1 MRSLKYHLF
10 VLVCIVGIMEVA
22 SLTTKRLRPKTADSK
37 IERWK
42 TISLDGKASFQVPLE
57 LSTKQ
62 TGIHS
67 DMKSFADD
75 DIMLTAQYNFQS
87 WLHPCFEKADGPAK
101 RNRNLQQIQVGNRD
115 ATIETLDHTF
125 FSVGTGED
133 PSGPAKGFMICA
145 PDAVD
150 GRRGFLF
157 VGRYKNEHAYETLQR
172 IVGTIKFEV
181 VQP

>member
-1 MRSLKYHLF
+1 
-10 VLVCIVGIMEVA
+10 MEVA
-22 SLTTKRLRPKTADSK
+22 SLTTRRLRPKTADSK
-37 IERWK
+37 IEGWK

-62 TGIHS
+62 TGIHRG
-67 DMKSFADD
+67 MKSFVND
-75 DIMLTAQYNFQS
+75 DIMLTAQYSFQS
-87 WLHPCFEKADGPAK
+87 WLPPCFENADGPAR

-115 ATIETLDHTF
+115 ATLVTLDHTF
-125 FSVGTGED
+125 FFVNTGED

-145 PDAVD
+145 PDAD

-157 VGRYKNEHAYETLQR
+157 VGRYKNEYGYETLQR